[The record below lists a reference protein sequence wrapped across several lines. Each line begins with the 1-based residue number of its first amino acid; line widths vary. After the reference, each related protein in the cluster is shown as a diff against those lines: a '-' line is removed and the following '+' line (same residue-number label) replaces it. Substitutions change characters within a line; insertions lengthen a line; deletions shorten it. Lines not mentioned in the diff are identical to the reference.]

1 MKQHTQKKRCDK
13 GNLANRSGPPRIS
26 PARVSKKRW
35 QKQKGDVN
43 SHINPGNSGY
53 AIRPFHKKLIC
64 GCLESHKIHSG
75 AFYCACI
82 PKSQF
87 TISKEKKMSL
97 STPKVL
103 VADPVSQSGVD
114 ELSAGGTLEV
124 VVKTGLP
131 EAEIIKIIPEFS
143 ALVVR
148 SQTKVTAAVLE
159 AATNLKVVGRAGVG
173 VDNVDVDAATRRGVI
188 VMNTPGGNTISTA
201 EHAFSLLVSIARSI
215 PQADASMKAGRWDRK
230 KFEGV
235 ELYNK
240 TLGILGMGRIGTEL
254 ARRAMAFGMR
264 VLAYDPY
271 LSVSRA
277 RSLQVELIEEI
288 DTLLPQV
295 DFISMHMPLTD
306 ETRHMLDA
314 RRLALCKKGV
324 RIVNCARGGLV
335 AEAAL
340 YDALKSGHVGAAA
353 LDVFEVEPPPAEF
366 PLRELS
372 NIVFTPHLGAST
384 AEAQENVGIEIAQ
397 AIRAALLD
405 GEIRNAVNMPSIDA
419 KTAVVVKPYLTL
431 GDKLGRF
438 VAQLAPKR
446 NDRVVITY
454 GGKAIEMPTDAISR
468 AILTGFLKHAGGEE
482 VNSVNVRSM
491 AATIGLDVQE
501 VRSSEQT
508 DFNEWLHVAVF
519 SGDTKVS
526 LGGTFFGAKNDPR
539 IVRVNGNPVEV
550 TPSGVVLMLENC
562 DRPGIVGHIG
572 TLLGTE
578 KINIASMSLSRTEQ
592 GGRALTLLNLDSMP
606 GADVLAKLSSDA
618 DIYSA
623 RVIAL

>member
-1 MKQHTQKKRCDK
+1 
-13 GNLANRSGPPRIS
+13 
-26 PARVSKKRW
+26 
-35 QKQKGDVN
+35 VN
-43 SHINPGNSGY
+43 SHNLDDSALTGVHS
-53 AIRPFHKKLIC
+53 
-64 GCLESHKIHSG
+64 SHPQS
-75 AFYCACI
+75 
-82 PKSQF
+82 
-87 TISKEKKMSL
+87 TILKEKKMSL

-114 ELSAGGTLEV
+114 ELSAGGALEV

-201 EHAFSLLVSIARSI
+201 EHAFSLLVSIARNI

-230 KFEGV
+230 KYEGV

-277 RSLQVELIEEI
+277 RSLQVELVEDI
-288 DTLLPQV
+288 DSLLPQA

-335 AEAAL
+335 AEDAL

-397 AIRAALLD
+397 AIRAALLE

-419 KTAVVVKPYLTL
+419 KTAAVVKPYLTL
-431 GDKLGRF
+431 GDKMGRF

-454 GGKAIEMPTDAISR
+454 GGKAVEMPTDAISR

-491 AATIGLDVQE
+491 ASTIGLDVQE

-519 SGDTKVS
+519 SGDSKVS

-550 TPSGVVLMLENC
+550 TPSGVVLMLENR

-606 GADVLAKLSSDA
+606 GADVMTKLSSDA

>member
-1 MKQHTQKKRCDK
+1 
-13 GNLANRSGPPRIS
+13 L
-26 PARVSKKRW
+26 
-35 QKQKGDVN
+35 
-43 SHINPGNSGY
+43 
-53 AIRPFHKKLIC
+53 
-64 GCLESHKIHSG
+64 G
-75 AFYCACI
+75 AFYCARI
-82 PKSQF
+82 PQSQF

-277 RSLQVELIEEI
+277 RSLQVELIEDI
-288 DTLLPQV
+288 DALLPQV